1 MSDNIFREVDE
12 DVRRDRALK
21 LWRAYGKYVIT
32 MALAV
37 VLGVAGSVGWKE
49 YRQRQRVAE
58 SAQFADALALLD
70 KGEPGL
76 AAQRFIALANE
87 AGDGYGALARL
98 RAAQSLAAA
107 GDVSGA
113 VALLD
118 RLAGDDG
125 VEPAMRDL
133 ARLLAVLHLMD
144 RAEAGEL
151 DRRLEPLLREDSVW
165 RASARELSGLVA
177 LRQGEIVRAREI
189 FSALGEDAGVPAQ
202 LRSRA
207 AEFLAIL
214 GNGAGDG

>member
-151 DRRLEPLLREDSVW
+151 NRRLEPLLREDSVW